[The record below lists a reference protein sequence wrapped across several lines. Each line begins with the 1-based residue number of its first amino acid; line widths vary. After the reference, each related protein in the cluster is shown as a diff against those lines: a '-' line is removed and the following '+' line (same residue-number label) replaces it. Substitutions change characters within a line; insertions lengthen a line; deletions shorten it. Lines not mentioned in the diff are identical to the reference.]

1 MKQFKVNVTI
11 DRPIGYID
19 SYQNEYPI
27 NYGYIEGIIAQ
38 DNEWQDV
45 YLLTDD
51 IISTQVVS
59 ANIIAIIVRDD
70 DVEDKWVATTTQTTY
85 SKEDIKKKTNFLEQY
100 FNSSIILLD

>member
-1 MKQFKVNVTI
+1 MKQFKVNITI

-45 YLLTDD
+45 YLLTNED
-51 IISTQVVS
+51 ISSKVVA
-59 ANIIAIIVRDD
+59 ANIIAIIVRND
-70 DVEDKWVATTTQTTY
+70 DVEDKWVATTNQENY
-85 SKEDIKKKTNFLEQY
+85 SEEEIKKKTNFLEQY

>member
-11 DRPIGYID
+11 DRPISYVD

-27 NYGYIEGIIAQ
+27 NYGYVEGIIAQ

-59 ANIIAIIVRDD
+59 ANVIAIIVRDD
-70 DVEDKWVATTTQTTY
+70 DLEDKWVATTTQTTY
-85 SKEDIKKKTNFLEQY
+85 SKEDIKMKTDFLEQY

>member
-27 NYGYIEGIIAQ
+27 NYDYIEGIIAQ

-45 YLLTDD
+45 YLLT
-51 IISTQVVS
+51 VVS
-59 ANIIAIIVRDD
+59 ANVIAIIVRDD
-70 DVEDKWVATTTQTTY
+70 DLEDKWVATTTQTTY
-85 SKEDIKKKTNFLEQY
+85 SKEDIKMKTNFLEQY